1 MREATCLQVG
11 LLIRKD
17 TRSPAENETSTENS
31 LELGSAPDEGSEF
44 TRLGFKTYPQLLYL
58 SDWWFICLGFLV
70 CKMRL
75 PHPPIRSAVSR
86 ETSAQ
91 YPLTRRQS
99 KLCHTTTNSTVGVSR
114 LCTRGELCSLLEHC
128 SGPTV
133 SAVSLPAWVAVR
145 KNLSHTKME
154 QGQPHSCPLIPQ

>member
-1 MREATCLQVG
+1 MKQVPRTHLNWG
-11 LLIRKD
+11 LLQMRAVN
-17 TRSPAENETSTENS
+17 SPD
-31 LELGSAPDEGSEF
+31 LGSNPIPSYY
-44 TRLGFKTYPQLLYL
+44 T

-75 PHPPIRSAVSR
+75 PHPPIRFAVSR
-86 ETSAQ
+86 ETCAQ
-91 YPLTRRQS
+91 YPLIRRQS
-99 KLCHTTTNSTVGVSR
+99 KLCHTTTNSTEGVSR

-133 SAVSLPAWVAVR
+133 PAVSLPAWVPVR